1 MNNENNAKDDNIMR
15 KFSFR
20 MDFVTKNVSFDEKSG
35 KFTGILEP
43 DPRRY
48 EWTEIDGKR
57 YLYDKFDNRY
67 FPEHIYFDFL
77 KQCAGKA
84 GYFQPPKI
92 DNSTAYIKSRL
103 PFITNMLTGLIDP
116 PTFKDKS
123 EEFLQS
129 LSTDKLEFVILSLDI
144 VGSTKLA
151 TGMDRKT
158 YAKLISAALFELSEV
173 VPKFHGHVLKYTG
186 DGLIAYFPE
195 PSFILKNDL
204 AIDCALTL
212 RELVYKALNP
222 VFAKQDFPTIDIRI
236 GLDAG
241 EAYIETIGSPETK
254 RHKDIIGAVVSI
266 AAKIQA
272 RANPGE
278 IYLGDTVLRHLHT
291 MWRKICKP
299 VDMGKDWNYKCSDG
313 HVYKLHKVNL
323 L

>member
-20 MDFVTKNVSFDEKSG
+20 MDFVTKILSFDEKSG
-35 KFTGILEP
+35 EFTCILEP

-48 EWTEIDGKR
+48 EWKEIDGKR
-57 YLYDKFDNRY
+57 YLYDKFDNCY
-67 FPEHIYFDFL
+67 FSEQIYFESF
-77 KQCAGKA
+77 KQFAGKP

-92 DNSTAYIKSRL
+92 DNSTTYIKSRL
-103 PFITNMLTGLIDP
+103 PFITNMLMGLIDL

-129 LSTDKLEFVILSLDI
+129 LSTDKLKFVILSLDI

-151 TGMDRKT
+151 TDTDRKT
-158 YAKLISAALFELSEV
+158 YAKLISTVLFELSEV

-212 RELVYKALNP
+212 RELIYDALNP
-222 VFAKQDFPTIDIRI
+222 VFANHDFPTIDIRI
-236 GLDAG
+236 GIDAG
-241 EAYIETIGSPETK
+241 EAYVETIGSPAAK
-254 RHKDIIGAVVSI
+254 QHKDIIGAVVRGANGVKSRNLKLRAEGLSI
-266 AAKIQA
+266 RSDI
-272 RANPGE
+272 E
-278 IYLGDTVLRHLHT
+278 YELH
-291 MWRKICKP
+291 
-299 VDMGKDWNYKCSDG
+299 V
-313 HVYKLHKVNL
+313 HE
-323 L
+323 